1 MPDVQLPN
9 LYQDSVFSEDTL
21 FHIEVSHG
29 SHGIAGDTIPETIQG
44 DNVIM
49 SLLLC
54 CFILVVI
61 AFSRVRGFAVRQAKN
76 FFYPPREGVSE
87 DMQTASEVRFQLF
100 LIFLDSLLLAL
111 LYYFYTLQH
120 QDNTYILDSPY
131 LLIIIFLAYMLMYFC
146 LKLLLYRLVNRVFFD
161 GKRNGQWITA
171 FMFIIALE
179 NILFFSIILILANL
193 GLSVG
198 YVETYFVSVLIFVKL
213 LTIYKY
219 YVIFFRENVVRLQII
234 LYFCALEMVPLLSL
248 WGVLDITVRSLKI
261 NF

>member
-1 MPDVQLPN
+1 
-9 LYQDSVFSEDTL
+9 
-21 FHIEVSHG
+21 
-29 SHGIAGDTIPETIQG
+29 
-44 DNVIM
+44 
-49 SLLLC
+49 
-54 CFILVVI
+54 
-61 AFSRVRGFAVRQAKN
+61 
-76 FFYPPREGVSE
+76 
-87 DMQTASEVRFQLF
+87 
-100 LIFLDSLLLAL
+100 
-111 LYYFYTLQH
+111 
-120 QDNTYILDSPY
+120 
-131 LLIIIFLAYMLMYFC
+131 MLMYFC

-179 NILFFSIILILANL
+179 NILFFPIILILANL

>member
-9 LYQDSVFSEDTL
+9 LYQGSVFSEDTL
-21 FHIEVSHG
+21 FHTEVSHG

-61 AFSRVRGFAVRQAKN
+61 AFSRVRGFAVRQARN

-146 LKLLLYRLVNRVFFD
+146 LKLLLYRLVNRVPWRTSSSFPSSSYW
-161 GKRNGQWITA
+161 QI
-171 FMFIIALE
+171 
-179 NILFFSIILILANL
+179 
-193 GLSVG
+193 SVC
-198 YVETYFVSVLIFVKL
+198 
-213 LTIYKY
+213 
-219 YVIFFRENVVRLQII
+219 R
-234 LYFCALEMVPLLSL
+234 
-248 WGVLDITVRSLKI
+248 
-261 NF
+261 